1 MRGSRLT
8 AVGEEIDIPQQE
20 ALAQQTQQTVDAA
33 DRKVSAVA
41 IQMMS
46 LALKALGQRALIAI
60 SNLFMLLTG
69 ASVFVLWYRA
79 PDDPTIRQITLLGLY
94 AMFVLALNL
103 VKRK

>member
-8 AVGEEIDIPQQE
+8 AVGDEIEVPQHE
-20 ALAQQTQQTVDAA
+20 MAQAPATSA
-33 DRKVSAVA
+33 DQGSSSKVSAAA
-41 IQMMS
+41 IQMMAM
-46 LALKALGQRALIAI
+46 ALRALSQRALIAL

-79 PDDPTIRQITLLGLY
+79 PDDPTLRQIALLSLY
-94 AMFVLALNL
+94 AMFVLALNI